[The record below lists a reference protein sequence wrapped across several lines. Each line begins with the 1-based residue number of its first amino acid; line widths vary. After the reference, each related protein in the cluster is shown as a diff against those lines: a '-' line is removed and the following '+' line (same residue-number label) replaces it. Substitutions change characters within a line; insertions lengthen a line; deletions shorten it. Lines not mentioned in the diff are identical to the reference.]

1 MQCVRPDGHIAIR
14 FETTVNSA
22 GETGR
27 EARMPGLTV
36 ALYHAIVPSESSFE
50 RGLGIATRPE
60 VFEAQIAH
68 LAKNYDVVDLDT
80 VLSGKLPRRPLLIT
94 FDDFYASVLTFAKS
108 VLKPRGLPSV
118 FFVNPDIV
126 GRDAIGL
133 DNVIAFC
140 VNRFGI
146 KAVCEA
152 ANLGSQSISSIDD
165 LIEGPISQM
174 SAAKRTE
181 LKALLL
187 ENFSPG
193 AEDFKERN
201 SVIDAADLAECAT
214 LGIEIGNHTATHVHC
229 GALRPTELR
238 TEIAEARLKLEA
250 MSGSTVRA
258 FSVPYG
264 SERDLTAPVLEAI
277 RESGH
282 KAIFL
287 VHGRSNISRM
297 APDIWYRTSLH
308 NEKPSDLFRKL
319 TIFPLL
325 RTVKQHLFK

>member
-152 ANLGSQSISSIDD
+152 ANLGSQSISSGCRRFQREKFRHRCRG
-165 LIEGPISQM
+165 LGRVRH
-174 SAAKRTE
+174 ARY
-181 LKALLL
+181 
-187 ENFSPG
+187 
-193 AEDFKERN
+193 RN
-201 SVIDAADLAECAT
+201 RKS
-214 LGIEIGNHTATHVHC
+214 HC
-229 GALRPTELR
+229 NTRALRR
-238 TEIAEARLKLEA
+238 VEA
-250 MSGSTVRA
+250 
-258 FSVPYG
+258 
-264 SERDLTAPVLEAI
+264 
-277 RESGH
+277 
-282 KAIFL
+282 
-287 VHGRSNISRM
+287 N
-297 APDIWYRTSLH
+297 
-308 NEKPSDLFRKL
+308 
-319 TIFPLL
+319 
-325 RTVKQHLFK
+325 